1 MATTLTTS
9 MRRDRGGGDGGD
21 ERRNDLDYEPGDRG
35 AAVPVDPPIGLC
47 LDCGYALHGL
57 PTPRCPECGREF
69 DPLDP
74 QTMNMGR
81 ELSEVAK
88 FVLGPVRWPV
98 SLLSWGAIVI
108 ALWYARLPGGQVAN
122 SSSIWILIGLG
133 VLWLAW
139 PVVRWIAAR
148 RYGWPTSLLMRGQR
162 LRLAVG
168 VSILLAAL
176 AIYYQLPLKAALHVS
191 RPAMDKLATELLD
204 SGQQYADDKW
214 CGVYKATRVGV
225 IPTPGHARGG
235 VRITVEESNRAYRSG
250 FVYLPHAD
258 TKRNYRRN
266 YQYVGGGWWAWRQ
279 EG

>member
-1 MATTLTTS
+1 
-9 MRRDRGGGDGGD
+9 MRRDRD
-21 ERRNDLDYEPGDRG
+21 ERRTDLEYEPGDRG
-35 AAVPVDPPIGLC
+35 TAIPVDPPIGLC
-47 LDCGYALHGL
+47 LTCGYALHGL

-74 QTMNMGR
+74 STMNMGR
-81 ELSEVAK
+81 ELSELAK

-98 SLLSWGAIVI
+98 SLMSWGAIGV
-108 ALWYARLPGGQVAN
+108 ALWYARLPGGQIAG
-122 SSSIWILIGLG
+122 SSSIWILMGLG
-133 VLWLAW
+133 VLWILW
-139 PVVRWIAAR
+139 PIVRVIAAK

-168 VSILLAAL
+168 VSICLAAL
-176 AIYYQLPLKAALHVS
+176 AIYYQLPLKAALYVS
-191 RPAMDKLATELLD
+191 RPAMDRLATELLD
-204 SGQQYADDKW
+204 SGNQYADDRW

-225 IPTPGHARGG
+225 IPTPGHSRGG

-258 TKRNYRRN
+258 TKRNYRRG